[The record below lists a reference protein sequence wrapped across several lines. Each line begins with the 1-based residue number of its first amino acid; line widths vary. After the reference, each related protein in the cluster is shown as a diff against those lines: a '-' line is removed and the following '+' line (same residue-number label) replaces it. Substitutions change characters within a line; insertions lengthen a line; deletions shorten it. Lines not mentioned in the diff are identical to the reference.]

1 MLQPQ
6 TIKYGKDIGR
16 RSVNLRILFNGAEE
30 YRNELNNQLQEQ
42 FRTNDKNDQVR
53 FSKLQSTANPKLV
66 GRLVYDVPIIE
77 ITRLEKKMFYKS
89 LRRKTTSIYNQ

>member
-30 YRNELNNQLQEQ
+30 YHNEHRNQLQEQ
-42 FRTNDKNDQVR
+42 FRTYDNNDQMW
-53 FSKLQSTANPKLV
+53 FYTLQ
-66 GRLVYDVPIIE
+66 
-77 ITRLEKKMFYKS
+77 
-89 LRRKTTSIYNQ
+89 